1 MPWILL
7 ADIGAG
13 FATQCV
19 YTHTL
24 DMPSMNIGEGH
35 PRLLAQTYGFKAV
48 DLGRREGE
56 LCY

>member
-1 MPWILL
+1 
-7 ADIGAG
+7 
-13 FATQCV
+13 
-19 YTHTL
+19 
-24 DMPSMNIGEGH
+24 MNIGEGH